1 MSSCSQSHAPTHLYP
16 QPFFFFFLLLPR
28 QRLMTLQ
35 SGLGPISCARSLS
48 SPLSRSLQMKAEC
61 IYSPACHPAASGRG
75 ITLATMNKWGL
86 IQKQALARSVTHCHT
101 GRGSPHYHCR
111 GILLCGFVC
120 VCFCLSD
127 FSALLW
133 GVYQTRGK
141 KKPDSVVACSWNFFF
156 FFFPKSSAKN
166 VRMISAGNEL
176 FAPCWLTA
184 VGVGAVCFHKK
195 CLYLYEK

>member
-1 MSSCSQSHAPTHLYP
+1 MPPPIYTHSL
-16 QPFFFFFLLLPR
+16 FFFFFLLLPR